1 MENLNLGEINS
12 IWGMV
17 PVLLYI
23 IYGIVRDIRK
33 NRREKENTAVVDILK
48 KLDDHIKADSERY
61 SNISRNLHA
70 QKVLISILLTPAN
83 CSQPRFQQL
92 EKEYFAAKEKGVNGI
107 VSQAFVEF
115 CEKREKSL
123 TKKRK

>member
-1 MENLNLGEINS
+1 MENLNFSEINS
-12 IWGMV
+12 IWGMI
-17 PVLLYI
+17 PILLYI
-23 IYGIVRDIRK
+23 IYGIVRDVRK
-33 NRREKENTAVVDILK
+33 SRREKENTTVGDILK
-48 KLDDHIKADSERY
+48 KLDDHIKSDSERY
-61 SNISRNLHA
+61 SSISRDLHA

-92 EKEYFAAKEKGVNGI
+92 EKEYLSAKEKGVNGI

>member
-61 SNISRNLHA
+61 SNISRDLHA

>member
-33 NRREKENTAVVDILK
+33 NRREKENTAIGDILK

-61 SNISRNLHA
+61 SNISRDLHA

-92 EKEYFAAKEKGVNGI
+92 EKEYLAAKEKGVNGI

>member
-1 MENLNLGEINS
+1 
-12 IWGMV
+12 MV

-61 SNISRNLHA
+61 SNISRDLHA